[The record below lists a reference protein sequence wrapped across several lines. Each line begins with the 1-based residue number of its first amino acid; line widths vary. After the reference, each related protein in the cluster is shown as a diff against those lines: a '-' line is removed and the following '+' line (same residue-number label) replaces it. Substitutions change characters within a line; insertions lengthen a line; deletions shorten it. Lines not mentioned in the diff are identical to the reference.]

1 MGVLAVIFGT
11 AFGVGLSGAVAPG
24 PVLAATIK
32 GVAKSGFWFG
42 PLVIVGHAILELPVV
57 LGLGLGLGDFLTK
70 RLVLTVISLVGG
82 TVLGLM
88 ALGMLKEAR
97 KALLPLR
104 GLSTVN
110 AACEK
115 REAIR
120 TGITMSLS
128 NPYWALWWA
137 TAGLALIGWANKLA
151 VARGLVPGIGLASF
165 YFGHILADLSWYAF
179 VALTIATGRRFF
191 TDRAYRILIA
201 VCGVFLVGLGVFFVY
216 SGVSSLFSRGP
227 IVKQLE
233 KTTAASSMPADNLSA
248 RLGAHRGFPD
258 VVSVAD
264 NLKNGDAAAFL
275 ENGNVGLSGLRSL
288 LSISMIDDDS
298 EDINP
303 LAFAVFHREDCVIER
318 SQPRPRHDDRWQLHG
333 LNHIRDEILL
343 PNRDHEASDSL
354 DDQKLVPPAKG
365 LVRGH
370 DLLDGDFLR
379 GESRGGERSQR
390 QLETNGTDQFQSVV
404 ALRRLDEPIPV
415 LRL

>member
-32 GVAKSGFWFG
+32 GVAKNGFWFG

-57 LGLGLGLGDFLTK
+57 LGLGLGLGDFLAR

-82 TVLGLM
+82 SVLGLM
-88 ALGMLKEAR
+88 AVGMLREAR
-97 KALLPLR
+97 KAVLPLR
-104 GLSTVN
+104 GISTVN
-110 AACEK
+110 ATCDNLD
-115 REAIR
+115 AIR

-128 NPYWALWWA
+128 NPYWVLWWA

-151 VARGLVPGIGLASF
+151 VTKGLVPGIGLASF

-191 TDRAYRILIA
+191 TDGTYRILIA
-201 VCGVFLVGLGVFFVY
+201 LCGVFLAGLGVFFVY

-233 KTTAASSMPADNLSA
+233 KTAAAPSLPAEDFSA
-248 RLGAHRGFPD
+248 RLGTHCGIAE
-258 VVSVAD
+258 VAAVSE
-264 NLKNGDAAAFL
+264 NLKNRHGATFL
-275 ENGNVGLSGLRSL
+275 ENGNVRLGDLRPL
-288 LSISMIDDDS
+288 VVFGVIHNDP

-303 LAFAVFHREDCVIER
+303 LAFAVPHRENGVVER
-318 SQPRPRHDDRWQLHG
+318 PQTRPRHDDRGQLH
-333 LNHIRDEILL
+333 LFDHVCDEIILQ
-343 PNRDHEASDSL
+343 NRDHQSPDPL
-354 DDQKLVPPAKG
+354 DDEELVPFAEG
-365 LVRGH
+365 IVRRH

-379 GESRGGERSQR
+379 GESSRGQRSQR
-390 QLETNGTDQFQSVV
+390 QLKTNGTDEFQAVV
-404 ALRRLDEPIPV
+404 GLRRLDEPIRV
-415 LRL
+415 L

>member
-88 ALGMLKEAR
+88 AVGMLKEAR
-97 KALLPLR
+97 KAVLPLR

-115 REAIR
+115 REAVW

-128 NPYWALWWA
+128 NPYWFLWWA
-137 TAGLALIGWANKLA
+137 TAGIALIGWANKLA
-151 VARGLVPGIGLASF
+151 ITRGLVPGLGLASF
-165 YFGHILADLSWYAF
+165 YVGHILADLSWYAF

-216 SGVSSLFSRGP
+216 SGVASFFSRGP

-233 KTTAASSMPADNLSA
+233 KTTVASLMPDNNPSA
-248 RLGAHRGFPD
+248 SLGTHRRIAGVCGVRHD
-258 VVSVAD
+258 
-264 NLKNGDAAAFL
+264 LKNGNGAAL
-275 ENGNVGLSGLRSL
+275 PKDRRVRLRRL
-288 LSISMIDDDS
+288 RPVLPLGMIDDDS

-303 LAFAVFHREDCVIER
+303 LAFAVLHRENCVIER
-318 SQPRPRHDDRWQLHG
+318 SQPWPRHDDRWQLHVP
-333 LNHIRDEILL
+333 NHVRDEIIL
-343 PNRDHEASDSL
+343 PNWDHQTSDPL
-354 DDQKLVPPAKG
+354 DDEELVPFAEG
-365 LVRGH
+365 IVRRH
-370 DLLDGDFLR
+370 DLLDGDFLP
-379 GESRGGERSQR
+379 GESRGGQRSQR
-390 QLETNGTDQFQSVV
+390 ELETNRTDEFQAVV
-404 ALRRLDEPIPV
+404 ALSRLDEPIGI
-415 LRL
+415 L